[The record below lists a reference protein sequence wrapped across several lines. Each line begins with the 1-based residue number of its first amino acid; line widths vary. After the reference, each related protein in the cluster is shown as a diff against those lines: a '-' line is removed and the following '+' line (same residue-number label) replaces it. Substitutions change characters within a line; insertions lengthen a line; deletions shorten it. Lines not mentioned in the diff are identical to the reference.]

1 MPKTPKEKRLNAIA
15 GYEKSIELW
24 KRNLAAGT
32 ADPDMAKRKIAAHEQ
47 LITNTKAALNRY

>member
-15 GYEKSIELW
+15 GYEKALELW

-32 ADPDMAKRKIAAHEQ
+32 DSDVAKRKIAAHEQ
-47 LITNTKAALNRY
+47 LIANTKAALNRY

>member
-15 GYEKSIELW
+15 GYEKSIEHW

-32 ADPDMAKRKIAAHEQ
+32 DPDLVKDKIAKHERA
-47 LITNTKAALNRY
+47 IANTKAALNRY